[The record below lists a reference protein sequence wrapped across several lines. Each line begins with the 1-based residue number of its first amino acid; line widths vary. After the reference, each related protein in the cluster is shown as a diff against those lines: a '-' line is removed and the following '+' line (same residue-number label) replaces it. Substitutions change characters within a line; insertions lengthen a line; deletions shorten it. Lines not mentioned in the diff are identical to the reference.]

1 MFKLLLYICL
11 VFGMNIPFGY
21 WRGNTQKFT
30 LDWILAVHTTVPFIV
45 LMRWEFGYGFLILPV
60 SVLAFFIGQLLGAR
74 LRHPIGRVVAEP
86 TSNLFRDIS
95 RFFRQPVFD
104 ED

>member
-1 MFKLLLYICL
+1 MVKLLFYVCL
-11 VFGMNIPFGY
+11 VFMMNIPFGY

-45 LMRWEFGYGFLILPV
+45 LMRWEFGYGLVILPI
-60 SVLAFFIGQLLGAR
+60 SVIAFFSGQLLGAK
-74 LRHPIGRVVAEP
+74 LRHPIGKVIAEP
-86 TSNLFRDIS
+86 TSNLFRDVTH
-95 RFFRQPVFD
+95 FFRRPAFD